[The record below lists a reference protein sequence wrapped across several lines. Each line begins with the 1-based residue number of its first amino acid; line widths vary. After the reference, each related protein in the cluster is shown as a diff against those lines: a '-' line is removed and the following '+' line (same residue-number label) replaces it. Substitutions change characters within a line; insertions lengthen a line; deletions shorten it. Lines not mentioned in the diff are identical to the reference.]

1 MENQEKTFTQAEVD
15 SIVSDRV
22 KREQTKHTAELENL
36 NNKIAEYEKKIA
48 DYPNQLKDL
57 NDKLAAQT
65 KAYEESQAKI
75 GQYELQTVKLR
86 VAHEMGIPFE
96 LAGRLNGTNE
106 EEIIKDAESIKG
118 FVGVKNIPLK
128 NAEDSKLDN
137 KVDAAFRSL
146 ANTVIERGNK

>member
-1 MENQEKTFTQAEVD
+1 MENQEKTFTQAELD

-36 NNKIAEYEKKIA
+36 NSKIAEYEKKLA
-48 DYPNQLKDL
+48 DYPNQLKEL
-57 NDKLAAQT
+57 NDKLTAQT

-86 VAHEMGIPFE
+86 VAHEQGIPYE
-96 LAGRLNGTNE
+96 LAGRLNGSNE
-106 EEIIKDAESIKG
+106 EEIRKDAETIKG

-128 NAEDSKLDN
+128 AVEDTKLDN

-146 ANTVIERGNK
+146 ANNIIEKR

>member
-1 MENQEKTFTQAEVD
+1 MENQEKTFTQAELD

-36 NNKIAEYEKKIA
+36 NNKIAEYEKKLA
-48 DYPNQLKDL
+48 DYPNQLKEL
-57 NDKLAAQT
+57 NDKLTAQT

-86 VAHEMGIPFE
+86 VAHEQGIPYE
-96 LAGRLNGTNE
+96 LAGRLNGSNE
-106 EEIIKDAESIKG
+106 EEIRKDAETIKG

-128 NAEDSKLDN
+128 AVEDTKLDSK
-137 KVDAAFRSL
+137 VDSAFRRL
-146 ANTVIERGNK
+146 ANNIIEKR